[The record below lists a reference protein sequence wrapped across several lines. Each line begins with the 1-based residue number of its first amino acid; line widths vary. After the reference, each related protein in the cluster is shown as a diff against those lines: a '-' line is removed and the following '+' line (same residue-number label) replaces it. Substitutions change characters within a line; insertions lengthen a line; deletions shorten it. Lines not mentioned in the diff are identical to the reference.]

1 MQRVQNYVPL
11 PEVLFILTEI
21 MSASDFLAISIA
33 SRCVRLAS
41 SFLML
46 LSAEEVS
53 NSALSAISLKYKSS
67 YQCFVLHLPSLS
79 PRFFKKAKGILLSP
93 LSVRLSVHLSVMLTP
108 PKPLDEIQPNLVCEL
123 LT

>member
-11 PEVLFILTEI
+11 PVVLFILTEI

-46 LSAEEVS
+46 LSAEVS